1 MEQIKLSD
9 TLYLSRIVQGF
20 MRLSEWNMTKE
31 ERLNFI
37 EQCIDIGI
45 TSFDHAD
52 IYGGY
57 TCEELFGEALALKP
71 ELREKIQLITKCGI
85 KLISPNR
92 PEHRVKHYDTSKKHI
107 IKSVDNSLKNLRT
120 DYIDLLLIHRPDP
133 FMNPEEVAEAFDT
146 LYTQGKVRN
155 FGVSNFTPSQFNM
168 LSSYLK
174 MPLVTNQIEISV
186 MQYENFQNGTI
197 DLCLEKRIPPLAW
210 SPLAGGKVFT
220 SDDEKSVRLRN
231 TLEKIA
237 KELNVDG
244 IDKVMYAWLLNHPA
258 KIIPIVGS
266 GKINRVK
273 RAVESIDIR
282 LDKQQWFEIL
292 EASRGIRVP

>member
-1 MEQIKLSD
+1 MEKIRLSD
-9 TLYLSRIVQGF
+9 TLKLSRIVQGF
-20 MRLSEWNMTKE
+20 MRLSDWNMSKE

-37 EQCIDIGI
+37 EQCIDMGI

-57 TCEELFGEALALKP
+57 ICEELFGEALELKP
-71 ELREKIQLITKCGI
+71 QLRDKMEIITKCGI
-85 KLISPNR
+85 KIISPNR
-92 PEHRVKHYDTSKKHI
+92 PEHRVKHYDTSKEHI
-107 IKSVDNSLKNLRT
+107 INSVNNSLKNLRT

-133 FMNPEEVAEAFDT
+133 FMNPEEVAEAFNT
-146 LYTQGKVRN
+146 LYRDGKVRN

-168 LSSYLK
+168 LSSYLD

-186 MQYENFQNGTI
+186 MQYENFRNGTI

-220 SDDEKSVRLRN
+220 SEDEKSVRLRN
-231 TLEKIA
+231 VLEKIA
-237 KELNVDG
+237 DELNVDG
-244 IDKVMYAWLLNHPA
+244 IDKIMYAWLLNHPA

-266 GKINRVK
+266 GKISRVK
-273 RAVESIDIR
+273 RAVESLDIK
-282 LDKQQWFEIL
+282 LDRQQWFEIL
-292 EASRGIRVP
+292 EASNGRRVP